1 MIPEPIQSS
10 SWQKWR
16 NQGPGRSNDV
26 AELGRPGEDS
36 AWQPCP
42 TVHVAEAGGGTSKA
56 RPPRIKCRRY
66 HSWALANMPACG
78 GRAELTWGEVG
89 SVTGMGVRLLSGAIC
104 SNKHRSFIIPR
115 PLFSPTCPGW
125 VSSETEQGR
134 GRVERGKCRDTFPA
148 HAHCT
153 QSHSFTIINQ
163 VPPRTPTHL
172 PSPLTTLHPVL
183 KSVAARLSCVG
194 IQGQPPLTV
203 I

>member
-1 MIPEPIQSS
+1 M
-10 SWQKWR
+10 
-16 NQGPGRSNDV
+16 
-26 AELGRPGEDS
+26 AELGLPGGGTLPGS
-36 AWQPCP
+36 LPPCP
-42 TVHVAEAGGGTSKA
+42 TVRVAEAGGGTSKA
-56 RPPRIKCRRY
+56 RPPRIKCRY
-66 HSWALANMPACG
+66 HSWALANVPARG
-78 GRAELTWGEVG
+78 GRAELTWWEVG

-125 VSSETEQGR
+125 VSSETEKGR
-134 GRVERGKCRDTFPA
+134 GRVEQGKCRDTSPA

-153 QSHSFTIINQ
+153 QSYSFTIINQ
-163 VPPRTPTHL
+163 VPPCTPTHL

-183 KSVAARLSCVG
+183 KSMAARLSCVG